1 MKAQSVAILTN
12 LGSFTITLD
21 AAHAPA
27 TVANFLRYVDD
38 GHYDDTIFHRVIAG
52 FMVQG
57 GGYDT
62 SYEKRPTLPP
72 VHNEADNG
80 VKNRRATVAMARTAD
95 PHSATA
101 QFFVNLIDNAFL
113 DHTEMTSRGW
123 GYAVFGTV
131 TEGMDVVDRIASTP
145 TGHAGPFAK
154 DAPLSPVVIQSA
166 RRS

>member
-1 MKAQSVAILTN
+1 MKAQSVAIVTN

-21 AAHAPA
+21 TARAPA

-38 GHYDDTIFHRVIAG
+38 GHYDDTVFHRVIAG

-62 SYEKRPTLPP
+62 SFEKKPTLPP

-101 QFFVNLIDNAFL
+101 QFFINLVDNAFL

-131 TEGMDVVDRIASTP
+131 TEGMDVVDRIASSP

-154 DAPLSPVVIQSA
+154 DAPLSPIVIQSA
-166 RRS
+166 RRI

>member
-1 MKAQSVAILTN
+1 MKAHSVAILTN

-21 AAHAPA
+21 AARAPA

-38 GHYDDTIFHRVIAG
+38 GHYDDTVFHRVIAG

-62 SYEKRPTLPP
+62 SYEKKPTLPP
-72 VHNEADNG
+72 VHNEADND

-101 QFFVNLIDNAFL
+101 QFFVNVVDNAFL

-166 RRS
+166 RRI